1 VTAAII
7 ALVVSVAL
15 VAYLLTRQR
24 ERLRPE
30 IDPNDPP
37 PPPAARRPTRQE
49 KLLQKLEPLPEIPT
63 VMDLMRAEIEETGV
77 ARLPG
82 HEGLAGPVM
91 LKVFRRDA
99 AVRERCTHEG
109 FGFVVRDG
117 VEPEAATEDD
127 VHLYCEQCGNTPID
141 RSKEDPSTESGT
153 ESDPETLQE

>member
-1 VTAAII
+1 MTT
-7 ALVVSVAL
+7 AL
-15 VAYLLTRQR
+15 VALAISIALAAYLLARQR
-24 ERLRPE
+24 DRHRPE

-37 PPPAARRPTRQE
+37 PPPKARRLTRQE
-49 KLLQKLEPLPEIPT
+49 KLLQKLEPLPEIPS

-77 ARLPG
+77 ERIPG

-117 VEPEAATEDD
+117 IEPETATEDD
-127 VHLYCEQCGNTPID
+127 VRLYCEQCGDLPGD
-141 RSKEDPSTESGT
+141 GQEGDPSEDSGT
-153 ESDPETLQE
+153 ESDPETL